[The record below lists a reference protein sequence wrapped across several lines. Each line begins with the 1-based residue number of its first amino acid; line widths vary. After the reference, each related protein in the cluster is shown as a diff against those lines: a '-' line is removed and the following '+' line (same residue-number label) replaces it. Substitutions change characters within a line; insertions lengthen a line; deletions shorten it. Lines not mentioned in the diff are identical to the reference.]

1 MESPHPVVGGA
12 DDAVAE
18 IRELLGDD
26 RVERKLRILADADQ
40 PKLAVRQQ
48 ALTEYILL
56 NSDADDVSWRT
67 TALVRFCYQ
76 LSML

>member
-1 MESPHPVVGGA
+1 MEPPHPVVGGG

-26 RVERKLRILADADQ
+26 RVEGELRILADTDQ